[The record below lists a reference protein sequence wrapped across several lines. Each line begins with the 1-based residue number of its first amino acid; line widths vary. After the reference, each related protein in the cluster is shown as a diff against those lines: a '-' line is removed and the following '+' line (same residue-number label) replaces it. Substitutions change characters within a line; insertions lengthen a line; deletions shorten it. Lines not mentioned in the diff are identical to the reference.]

1 MTGTPARNTDDCVL
15 VDEFGR
21 QHVCLL
27 GFRFSVKV
35 HVAAISQRVHSPLL
49 ALRERSACLIVH
61 HAEAGLHRETAAHQ
75 IAGGIDIRM
84 TAASH
89 TRSELYGLGVEAR
102 VIGLVTLVRRLN
114 RFVKVAVIAKAMK
127 ASPMTSVSRQ
137 R

>member
-1 MTGTPARNTDDCVL
+1 MPARNTDDCVL

-35 HVAAISQRVHSPLL
+35 HVAAISQRVHNPSL
-49 ALRERSACLIVH
+49 ALREQSACLIVH

-75 IAGGIDIRM
+75 IAGGIHIRM

-89 TRSELYGLGVEAR
+89 ICSELHGFGGRGPWDRIGDAGLKVKTLFQGCCHRQGDEGVPR
-102 VIGLVTLVRRLN
+102 
-114 RFVKVAVIAKAMK
+114 
-127 ASPMTSVSRQ
+127 
-137 R
+137 